1 MFPAGSPHGELAAM
15 TEETGPDELRAMAEH
30 RGMKLVRSRKRTPG
44 VGDYGKYGLTDTS
57 GKPLLGIGEAGLTAT
72 AEEIEEYLRGGALSS
87 WKLSAEATPDAKP
100 LKKKITVADRPEDD
114 GPIRR
119 RTASP
124 RPGRVEAPKAPA
136 RKQSLSDDRPAPA
149 KPALRIVPKEPPPPE
164 KSLVVRPAKA
174 DDAAPVAKLM
184 NQLAGP
190 KADQARVAANM
201 ELLRKSR
208 GQLLVAERDAVI
220 GCCAW
225 AVVPTIQRGPI
236 GRITLL
242 LIDKPERR
250 SGVGTA
256 LLSAAEGAIAKAGC
270 REIEAMSDIMVN
282 NAHNFFRS
290 VKFEQKSY
298 RFVRAIEAGSSDDAP
313 TR

>member
-1 MFPAGSPHGELAAM
+1 M
-15 TEETGPDELRAMAEH
+15 TEATGPDALRAMAEH

-44 VGDYGKYGLTDTS
+44 VGDYGKYGLTDAS
-57 GKPLLGIGEAGLTAT
+57 GKPLLGIGEAGLTAS
-72 AEEIEEYLRGGALSS
+72 AKEVEQYLRGGALSS
-87 WKLSAEATPDAKP
+87 WKLSAETTPDAKP
-100 LKKKITVADRPEDD
+100 LKKKKIAVADPGEDQS
-114 GPIRR
+114 PIRR
-119 RTASP
+119 RTASAH
-124 RPGRVEAPKAPA
+124 PGRAKVPKVPA
-136 RKQSLSDDRPAPA
+136 RKEALPQDRPAPA
-149 KPALRIVPKEPPPPE
+149 KPALHIVPKEPPPPK
-164 KSLVVRPAKA
+164 KSLVVRPAKT

-184 NQLAGP
+184 GRLAGS
-190 KADQARVAANM
+190 KADKARIAANM

-208 GQLLVAERDAVI
+208 GQLLVAEQGAVI

-225 AVVPTIQRGPI
+225 AVVPTIQSGPI

-242 LIDKPERR
+242 LVDKPERR

-290 VKFEQKSY
+290 LKFEQKSY

>member
-1 MFPAGSPHGELAAM
+1 MFPAGNRRGEHAAM
-15 TEETGPDELRAMAEH
+15 TEATGPDALRVMAEH

-44 VGDYGKYGLTDTS
+44 VGDYGKYGLTDGS
-57 GKPLLGIGEAGLTAT
+57 GKPLLGIGEAGLTAS
-72 AEEIEEYLRGGALSS
+72 AKEVEQYLRGGALSS
-87 WKLSAEATPDAKP
+87 WKLSAETTPYAKP
-100 LKKKITVADRPEDD
+100 LKKKIAGADPGEDE

-119 RTASP
+119 RATSAH
-124 RPGRVEAPKAPA
+124 PGRVKVPKPA
-136 RKQSLSDDRPAPA
+136 RKEPLPRNDRPDPA
-149 KPALRIVPKEPPPPE
+149 KPALRIVPKEPAPPK

-184 NQLAGP
+184 GQLAGP
-190 KADQARVAANM
+190 KADKARIAANM
-201 ELLRKSR
+201 ESLRKSR
-208 GQLLVAERDAVI
+208 GQLLVAEQGAVI

-242 LIDKPERR
+242 LVDKPERR

-290 VKFEQKSY
+290 LKFEQESY